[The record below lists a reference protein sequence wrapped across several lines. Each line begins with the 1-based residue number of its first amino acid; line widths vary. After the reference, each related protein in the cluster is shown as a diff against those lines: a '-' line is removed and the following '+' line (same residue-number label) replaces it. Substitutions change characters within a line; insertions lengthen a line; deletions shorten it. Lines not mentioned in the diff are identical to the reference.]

1 MNYLYFFSQFI
12 DDKNKRD
19 KYMEPVHLPL
29 SKLNLKLEEKPV
41 EVKGMNYDVCSIC
54 LLLLGDNQ
62 PFLYSSI
69 KLCLF
74 SYFVH
79 ISF

>member
-1 MNYLYFFSQFI
+1 MNYLYFFLSQFI

-41 EVKGMNYDVCSIC
+41 EIKGMNYDV
-54 LLLLGDNQ
+54 
-62 PFLYSSI
+62 SSM
-69 KLCLF
+69 F
-74 SYFVH
+74 PVAWW
-79 ISF
+79 